1 MKIIFVLSCSLISF
15 LQSFAQINLELKY
28 QLDSIQQLDSEIRM
42 EVTKILNNQQYQD
55 SVLRLN
61 NSTLQDYVHVM
72 LTRQEV
78 FDQSNLRF
86 VDSVITVH
94 GYPGATL
101 VGSPTN
107 EVAWYVVQHSDQI
120 EKHFELI
127 KDAGKASE
135 IPMYLV
141 AKMQDRLLINQG
153 KKQLYGT
160 QASCEPNSDGE
171 VICSLHPI
179 KNHLF
184 VNARRRN
191 AGFDTTVDENAAL
204 LGVKVQSRKTHKDT
218 LK

>member
-15 LQSFAQINLELKY
+15 LQSFAQIKLELKH
-28 QLDSIQQLDSEIRM
+28 QLDSIQQLDSEIRI
-42 EVTKILNNQQYQD
+42 EVTKVLNNQQYQD
-55 SVLRLN
+55 SVLGVN

-86 VDSVITVH
+86 VDSVISLY

-107 EVAWYVVQHSDQI
+107 EVAWYIIQHSEQI
-120 EKHFELI
+120 EKYFELI

-135 IPMYLV
+135 IPLFLV
-141 AKMQDRLLINQG
+141 AKMHDRLLINQG

-160 QASCEPNSDGE
+160 QVSCKPNSDGE
-171 VICSLHPI
+171 VICSLHLI

-184 VNARRRN
+184 VNARRRK
-191 AGFDTTVDENAAL
+191 AGFDTTVEENATL
-204 LGVKVQSRKTHKDT
+204 LGAKMIYRKK
-218 LK
+218 K